1 MMSDFIKFNDFQQ
14 ALDCKEHSMPY
25 IFSSIFN
32 ADSWGAKRL
41 SKMKFKILKRLDPLL
56 GKMLNENEQVFY
68 ISYGVQSAPLEQMFM
83 GWMVYLLNRRVFI
96 FTNKRILLIQ
106 VKGKFAPWD
115 LLSQIPYDNIEKIK
129 RSFANICIIYTNGKS
144 VVFSG
149 MSGYDRK
156 SIPLITEKIREK
168 RGIPENTV
176 SAGAEKLCPYCFSVI
191 SGFPSGC
198 DSCKRPFKSAAKAG
212 LLSLLF
218 PGFGD
223 FYLGHRYFALL
234 EIIGTAIIWLIIL
247 SPASESDEPMS
258 LSERLI
264 FAVVFFIF
272 AHGMDALVTFFT
284 GRKGIYPAKHKT
296 SRKVQ

>member
-1 MMSDFIKFNDFQQ
+1 MISNISEFTDFQQ
-14 ALDCKEHSMPY
+14 ALDSKEHPLPY
-25 IFSSIFN
+25 IFTSIFN

-41 SKMKFKILKRLDPLL
+41 SKMKFNILKTLDPLL

-68 ISYGVQSAPLEQMFM
+68 ISYGVQSVPLEQMFM

-115 LLSQIPYDNIEKIK
+115 LLNQIPYENITKIK
-129 RSFANICIIYTNGKS
+129 RSFATIRIIYTNGKS
-144 VVFSG
+144 AVFSG

-156 SIPLITEKIREK
+156 NIPLITEKIREK
-168 RGIPENTV
+168 RGTPENTGP
-176 SAGAEKLCPYCFSVI
+176 AGAEKLCPYCFTVI
-191 SGFPSGC
+191 NGFPSGC
-198 DSCKRPFKSAAKAG
+198 DTCKRPFKSAAKAG

-234 EIIGTAIIWLIIL
+234 EIIGTAIIWVIIL
-247 SPASESDEPMS
+247 SSAGESDEPMS
-258 LSERLI
+258 LAERLI
-264 FAVVFFIF
+264 LVVVFFTF
-272 AHGMDALVTFFT
+272 AHGMDALLTFFT
-284 GRKGIYPAKHKT
+284 GRKGIYPAKHT
-296 SRKVQ
+296 PSRKTR